1 MRPLALALCLAPG
14 PVAAGAEGLD
24 LSPADRAAFGAEIRA
39 LLLDEPEL
47 VRPIGGAVLP
57 ADPVPTPGYDD
68 EIAADLELIAAHAT
82 ALFGPDGAIRLGAA
96 DGPVAFA
103 SFAAPGSDTAAMLD
117 DYARS
122 RGIAI
127 ALRDPAT
134 HGALMEALGL
144 DTVPSHV
151 FADLMVRGDVP
162 PIVLDRY
169 LP

>member
-1 MRPLALALCLAPG
+1 MRKLALALALAAN
-14 PVAAGAEGLD
+14 AAGAEGLD
-24 LSPADRAAFGAEIRA
+24 LTPAERAAFGAEIRA
-39 LLLDEPEL
+39 LLLDEPDL
-47 VRPIGGAVLP
+47 VRPISGTVPRA
-57 ADPVPTPGYDD
+57 APVPTPGYDD
-68 EIAADLELIAAHAT
+68 EIAADLDLIAAHSA
-82 ALFGPDGAIRLGAA
+82 ALFDPEGAILLGPPGA
-96 DGPVAFA
+96 PVAFA

-134 HGALMEALGL
+134 HGDLMQALGL

-162 PIVLDRY
+162 AIVLDRY